1 MRKDQDMAARN
12 LLAATMTGLVL
23 SAWVG
28 TAPAGA
34 QQAASLASDS
44 SFIQT
49 VGSLGLLQ
57 AKLGKLAEKKGSSP
71 AVVEFGKRMT
81 ADYAEAN
88 DELAAAAK
96 QAAYPT
102 PVLLREHE
110 KIADR
115 FSRKGRSFDQDYMAE
130 VVKHQDEMVRL
141 FQREAESGRVLSLKQ
156 LASRMLPEMRQRLTL
171 AMQTGSSVGAD
182 VTASAEASRGSG
194 NQ

>member
-1 MRKDQDMAARN
+1 MPVRN
-12 LLAATMTGLVL
+12 LVAAAVTSLVL
-23 SAWVG
+23 SAGVG

-34 QQAASLASDS
+34 QQAAYLASDS

-57 AKLGKLAEKKGSSP
+57 AKLGKFAEKKGSSP
-71 AVVEFGKRMT
+71 AVVEFGKRMM
-81 ADYAEAN
+81 ADYARAN

-96 QAAYPT
+96 QAAYPS

-115 FSRKGRSFDQDYMAE
+115 FSRKGRSSFDQDYMAE
-130 VVKHQDEMVRL
+130 VVKRQGEMVRL
-141 FQREAESGRVLSLKQ
+141 FQHEAESGRVLSLKR
-156 LASRMLPEMRQRLTL
+156 LASRMLPDMQERLTL
-171 AMQTGSSVGAD
+171 ATQTGSSVGAD
-182 VTASAEASRGSG
+182 VTASAEAPRGSG